1 MDKKAISR
9 IKKALTKNN
18 CAVDKV
24 RGCFVDEHGN
34 IVAQLTEPFLAM
46 PEEDADKYCEIFR
59 KTLSGKPGKTLYSM
73 EFPLAEE
80 TDGGKQVQLYRL
92 LRSDFTSEE
101 QLDTFFRRIIDHLE
115 FDGKYLITLAHGVY
129 DLPGVVRDGSEMD
142 DASELVYQF
151 LLCSICPVKEIKEG
165 LYFDAASMNF
175 IAKHDALGVQAPEIG
190 FLFPAITDNTPDI
203 HAALYFARHEDN
215 RHPEFMDEML
225 GGDMPVSGKDQNT
238 LFTEIIEQ
246 TLGRDCDFE
255 TVRAVTDTVNELVK
269 QKEDEPEPTELGR
282 HELYHL
288 LDESG
293 VPRDALEERFQE
305 VFDDT
310 VGEGNTITAQN
321 IAGRSVMEIK
331 SPSVKISV
339 KTEASSM
346 ISTRVIDG
354 REYLLIPIQ
363 DDIELNGI
371 RLLTKRKPGHGEMLG
386 AGDSGEE
393 PLTL

>member
-129 DLPGVVRDGSEMD
+129 DLPGVARDGSEMD

-175 IAKHDALGVQAPEIG
+175 IAKHDALGVQAPKSDSC
-190 FLFPAITDNTPDI
+190 FLRLPTIRRIFTRHCILRGMRIT
-203 HAALYFARHEDN
+203 
-215 RHPEFMDEML
+215 
-225 GGDMPVSGKDQNT
+225 
-238 LFTEIIEQ
+238 
-246 TLGRDCDFE
+246 
-255 TVRAVTDTVNELVK
+255 
-269 QKEDEPEPTELGR
+269 
-282 HELYHL
+282 
-288 LDESG
+288 
-293 VPRDALEERFQE
+293 
-305 VFDDT
+305 
-310 VGEGNTITAQN
+310 
-321 IAGRSVMEIK
+321 
-331 SPSVKISV
+331 
-339 KTEASSM
+339 
-346 ISTRVIDG
+346 
-354 REYLLIPIQ
+354 
-363 DDIELNGI
+363 GI
-371 RLLTKRKPGHGEMLG
+371 RNSWMRCWAATCRCPGRIRIRFLPKSLSRRLDATAILKR
-386 AGDSGEE
+386 
-393 PLTL
+393 